1 MEITKISNFQSNQ
14 IVAAGIGSFFQCTL
28 FYWCEIGK
36 NRLQAGKKVNLQ
48 ILIGYKGYSIALCYI
63 VLSRCIGFGIF
74 EGMKSKQNKSVQFKN
89 SSNSMMNLVSAL
101 ITGLIKPIILFPIET
116 IKIQM
121 QVNSISIKEAYKGMN
136 SLTLRMKLQSLVYL
150 QLKNFFAYF
159 TWFEVR
165 SKLNDY
171 VKRKESQRSMLNRI
185 NKNSKNFVIGSIAS
199 LSAFILS
206 SPFSTLKTLRQVGI
220 EDTVKKLYNTGG
232 SLRFHHGVFFHFCN
246 LVGGGGVFNSVYS
259 KLTNDK

>member
-1 MEITKISNFQSNQ
+1 MEITKISNFHSNQ

-48 ILIGYKGYSIALCYI
+48 VLIGYKGYSIALSYI

-89 SSNSMMNLVSAL
+89 TSNSMMNLVSAL

-121 QVNSISIKEAYKGMN
+121 QVNSISIQEAYKGMV
-136 SLTLRMKLQSLVYL
+136 SLTLGMKVQSLVYL

-171 VKRKESQRSMLNRI
+171 VKRKEI
-185 NKNSKNFVIGSIAS
+185 KNYSTNFVIGSIAS
-199 LSAFILS
+199 LSAFVLS
-206 SPFSTLKTLRQVGI
+206 SPFSTLKTLRQVGN

-232 SLRFHHGVFFHFCN
+232 SLRFHHGIFFHFCN

-259 KLTNDK
+259 RLTDDR